1 MLTGTVRIGSG
12 AGFSGKYV
20 REQVGIAST
29 LIDRED
35 LQTNVAYTEWADES
49 TTV

>member
-1 MLTGTVRIGSG
+1 VAGSVRIGSG
-12 AGFSGKYV
+12 AGFSGKDV

-29 LIDRED
+29 LIDRGD
-35 LQTNVAYTEWADES
+35 VKTDIVHTEWVDES